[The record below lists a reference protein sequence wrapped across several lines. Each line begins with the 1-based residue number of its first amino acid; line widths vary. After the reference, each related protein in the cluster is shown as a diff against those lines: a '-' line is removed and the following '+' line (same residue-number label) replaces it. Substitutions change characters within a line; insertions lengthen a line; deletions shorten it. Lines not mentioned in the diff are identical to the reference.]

1 MKANNG
7 KQIFDEMNELMCA
20 TIGEAN
26 KVSKLSSLMY
36 SVGEN
41 PFLEFHNRAEFIDRI
56 SAKSSADKSV
66 IVNECRK
73 IRDKIDDTRYGGL
86 VIDFVNRGIQCK
98 GEEYSFSSCL
108 IKISP
113 VSPDEVVI
121 PYYILAD
128 EATPFTSRVFIGE
141 DFNAYLIT
149 QLDNGDIKCV
159 KLYEFHL
166 MSFHSDG
173 MMEYG
178 SFTSWIKFFSTPYF
192 NTLGSSS
199 LDPIKCFFLS
209 EWLNSYKKKLIDS
222 QKKGSE
228 YNE

>member
-7 KQIFDEMNELMCA
+7 KQIFDEMNERMCA

-41 PFLEFHNRAEFIDRI
+41 PFLGFHTHAAYFDRL
-56 SAKSSADKSV
+56 SAKPSADKSV

-98 GEEYSFSSCL
+98 GEEYSFGSCL

-113 VSPDEVVI
+113 DEVEI

-149 QLDNGDIKCV
+149 QLENGDIKCV
-159 KLYEFHL
+159 KLCGFHL

-173 MMEYG
+173 MKEYG
-178 SFTSWIKFFSTPYF
+178 SFTSWSRFVSKPYF
-192 NTLGSSS
+192 SVLRSTS
-199 LDPIKCFFLS
+199 LDPIKCFFFS
-209 EWLNSYKKKLIDS
+209 EWLSSYKKNLIDS

-228 YNE
+228 NNG

>member
-7 KQIFDEMNELMCA
+7 KQIFDEMNERMCA

-41 PFLEFHNRAEFIDRI
+41 PFLGFHTHAEFFGRF
-56 SAKSSADKSV
+56 SAKPSADKSV
-66 IVNECRK
+66 IVNECKK

-113 VSPDEVVI
+113 DEVEI

-128 EATPFTSRVFIGE
+128 EATPFTSLVFIG
-141 DFNAYLIT
+141 DDCKAYLFT

-159 KLYEFHL
+159 KLSEFHL
-166 MSFHSDG
+166 MSFNSDG
-173 MMEYG
+173 MKEYG
-178 SFTSWIKFFSTPYF
+178 SFTSWSRFVSKPYF
-192 NTLGSSS
+192 SVLRSTS
-199 LDPIKCFFLS
+199 LDPIKCFFFS
-209 EWLNSYKKKLIDS
+209 EWLSSYKKNLIDS

-228 YNE
+228 NNG

>member
-7 KQIFDEMNELMCA
+7 KQIFDEMNERMCA

-41 PFLEFHNRAEFIDRI
+41 TFLGFHNRAEFIDRF

-113 VSPDEVVI
+113 DDVAI

-159 KLYEFHL
+159 KLSEFHL

-178 SFTSWIKFFSTPYF
+178 SFTSWFKFFSKPYF
-192 NTLGSSS
+192 SVLRSTS
-199 LDPIKCFFLS
+199 LDPIKCFFFS
-209 EWLNSYKKKLIDS
+209 EWLSSYKKNLIDS

-228 YNE
+228 NNG